1 MLVERSRYL
10 RAIDDESAVFYGAVS
25 VMPMDAPVPS
35 CPDWT
40 VEDLLFHVGSV
51 HGFWAEITARQ
62 LLSPNEVEDQPRPPA
77 DQLLAWARDRTAHL
91 QAALAA
97 ADPATTVWT
106 WARAQDVAFILR
118 RMAHETSV
126 HRWDAELVAG
136 DARPIDPELASDG
149 VDEFL
154 NVMLPEP
161 RFSSAPIDGSVH
173 LHATDTPGEWLVRQQ
188 AGETLVVTAEHAKGD
203 AALRGPASDL
213 LLALWRRKGPD
224 VLEVIGDRAVAERL
238 LARTTVG

>member
-1 MLVERSRYL
+1 MERARYL
-10 RAIDDESAVFYGAVS
+10 AAIEAESAAFYAALAA
-25 VMPMDAPVPS
+25 MPMNAPVPS
-35 CPDWT
+35 CPGWA
-40 VEDLLFHVGSV
+40 VEDLLFHLGSV

-62 LLSPNEVEDQPRPPA
+62 LLSPNEVEDQARLPTV
-77 DQLLAWARDRTAHL
+77 QLLAWARDRSSRL

-97 ADPATTVWT
+97 TDPATRVWT
-106 WARAQDVAFILR
+106 WAEAQNVAFILR
-118 RMAHETSV
+118 RMAHETAV
-126 HRWDAELVAG
+126 HRWDAELAAG
-136 DARPIDPELASDG
+136 QARPIEPELASDG

-188 AGETLVVTAEHAKGD
+188 DGTLVVTAEHAKGD

-213 LLALWRRKGPD
+213 LLALWGRKGPD
-224 VLEVIGDRAVAERL
+224 ALEVIGDRAVAERL

>member
-1 MLVERSRYL
+1 VERTQYL
-10 RAIDDESAVFYGAVS
+10 AAVEGESAAFYAAVAA
-25 VMPMDAPVPS
+25 VPMDAPVPS

-51 HGFWAEITARQ
+51 HGFWAEITARR

-77 DQLLAWARDRTAHL
+77 DQLLAWAGDRTVRL
-91 QAALAA
+91 QAALAM

-106 WARAQDVAFILR
+106 WAPAQEVAFILR
-118 RMAHETSV
+118 RMAHETAV
-126 HRWDAELVAG
+126 HRWDADLAAG
-136 DARPIDPELASDG
+136 RARAIDPELASDG

-188 AGETLVVTAEHAKGD
+188 EDGTLVVTAEHAKGD

-213 LLALWRRKGPD
+213 LLALWGRKGPEA
-224 VLEVIGDRAVAERL
+224 LEVIGDRAVAERL